1 MRDPCFEAEPLP
13 DTETVS
19 VPAVSCMP
27 VVAPRHGTGTI
38 IVNVTVTTQKDTDY
52 KHRLL
57 PKQYARFNHMLITGV
72 LDSNVH
78 TSLSN

>member
-13 DTETVS
+13 DTETV
-19 VPAVSCMP
+19 P

-38 IVNVTVTTQKDTDY
+38 IVNVTMTTQKDTDY
-52 KHRLL
+52 KDRLL